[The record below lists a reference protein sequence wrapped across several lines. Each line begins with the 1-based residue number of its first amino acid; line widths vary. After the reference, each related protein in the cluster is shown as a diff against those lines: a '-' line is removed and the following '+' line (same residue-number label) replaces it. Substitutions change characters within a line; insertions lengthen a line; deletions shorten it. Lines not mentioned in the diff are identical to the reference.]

1 MSVFEVPGRGTALRE
16 ASGRL
21 RGIDLPPAT
30 VEALT
35 AWFDGTDPV
44 PPPELVP
51 ERDAFAAAG
60 YLDHAP
66 PPRTVT
72 VTVVGSGALA
82 DAVAAALDGPGVRVG
97 RRDLAT
103 LTAATP
109 GSPAAGGSGT
119 GGRADPATAG
129 GATDPATAG
138 DRTGDDA
145 AAGPG
150 DAGTA
155 GPVDAVCAVADGP
168 APAAWTALD
177 TLPAR
182 GTAWFRLAVEGRHGI
197 LEPPSVHPGDAG
209 HADVRA
215 RRLAAAGSGHPH
227 LLAYWDAAPAAPTG
241 PGDHALLAALLAA
254 DVRAWVAGHDTPA
267 SGALVPAALP
277 ARRRLRVVDLDTAA
291 VADHALLPVPD
302 SAP

>member
-1 MSVFEVPGRGTALRE
+1 MERLRPGVSVFEVPGRGSALRE

-21 RGIDLPPAT
+21 RGIDLPRDT

-35 AWFDGTDPV
+35 RWFDGVDPV
-44 PPPELVP
+44 PPPGLDP
-51 ERDAFAAAG
+51 ERGAFAAAG
-60 YLDHAP
+60 YLDETP
-66 PPRTVT
+66 PPRTAIVT
-72 VTVVGSGALA
+72 VAGRGALA
-82 DAVAAALDGPGVRVG
+82 DAVAAALAGPGVQVR
-97 RRDLAT
+97 RRDLDSLAAALAGEAGT
-103 LTAATP
+103 GAAT
-109 GSPAAGGSGT
+109 GT
-119 GGRADPATAG
+119 GTDTPTDTATG
-129 GATDPATAG
+129 
-138 DRTGDDA
+138 TG
-145 AAGPG
+145 
-150 DAGTA
+150 T
-155 GPVDAVCAVADGP
+155 DAVCAVADGP

-197 LEPPSVHPGDAG
+197 LEPPAVHPDDAG

-227 LLAYWDAAPAAPTG
+227 LLAYWEAAPDAPTG

-254 DVRAWVAGHDTPA
+254 DVRAWIAGHDTPA
-267 SGALVPAALP
+267 TGDLVPAALP

-291 VADHALLPVPD
+291 IADHALLPVPD

>member
-1 MSVFEVPGRGTALRE
+1 MERLRPGVSVFEVPGRGSALRE

-21 RGIDLPPAT
+21 RGVDLPRDT

-35 AWFDGTDPV
+35 RWFDGVDPV
-44 PPPELVP
+44 PPPGLDP
-51 ERDAFAAAG
+51 ERGAFAAAG
-60 YLDHAP
+60 YLDETP
-66 PPRTVT
+66 PPRTAT
-72 VTVVGSGALA
+72 VTVAGRGALA
-82 DAVAAALDGPGVRVG
+82 DAVAAALARPVVRVR
-97 RRDLAT
+97 RRDLDS
-103 LTAATP
+103 L
-109 GSPAAGGSGT
+109 AGALAGETGTETDTGT
-119 GGRADPATAG
+119 GI
-129 GATDPATAG
+129 
-138 DRTGDDA
+138 
-145 AAGPG
+145 
-150 DAGTA
+150 GT
-155 GPVDAVCAVADGP
+155 DAVCAVADGP

-182 GTAWFRLAVEGRHGI
+182 RTAWFRLSVEGRHGI
-197 LEPPSVHPGDAG
+197 LEPPAVHPGDAG

-254 DVRAWVAGHDTPA
+254 DIRAWIAGHDTPA
-267 SGALVPAALP
+267 TGDLVPAALP

-291 VADHALLPVPD
+291 IADHALLPVPD

>member
-1 MSVFEVPGRGTALRE
+1 MERLRPGVSVFEVPGRGSALRE

-21 RGIDLPPAT
+21 RGVDLPRDT

-35 AWFDGTDPV
+35 RWFDGVDPV
-44 PPPELVP
+44 PPPGLDP
-51 ERDAFAAAG
+51 ERGAFAAAG
-60 YLDHAP
+60 YLDETPAP
-66 PPRTVT
+66 RTATVT
-72 VTVVGSGALA
+72 VAGRGALA
-82 DAVAAALDGPGVRVG
+82 DAVAAALAGPGMQVR
-97 RRDLAT
+97 RRDLDS
-103 LTAATP
+103 LAAVLVGET
-109 GSPAAGGSGT
+109 GT
-119 GGRADPATAG
+119 E
-129 GATDPATAG
+129 TDTE
-138 DRTGDDA
+138 TGI
-145 AAGPG
+145 
-150 DAGTA
+150 GT
-155 GPVDAVCAVADGP
+155 DAVCAVADGP

-177 TLPAR
+177 ILPAH

-197 LEPPSVHPGDAG
+197 LEPPAVHPGDAG

-254 DVRAWVAGHDTPA
+254 DIRAWIAGHDTPA
-267 SGALVPAALP
+267 TGDLVPAALP

-291 VADHALLPVPD
+291 IADHALLPVPD